1 MKGRPLST
9 IRSVLFFLL
18 IALIWI
24 FLTDYILFRFLGREV
39 VLYPYL
45 QSVKGATFVILTAVT
60 IYLLLRCNDKY
71 FKRQFDSLVFNHREL
86 ETILSDTSLGIAR
99 LNTRGEFLYTNP
111 FFCSLT
117 GYTKDELLH
126 KNYTSI
132 IRKENNVELEYWDT
146 LLKQEKLRNMKDIA
160 VVSTSTKEKLICNI
174 SVSEV
179 KDKLN
184 GTVYIMILENIT
196 DRTREQKQ
204 LKENLQRYS
213 ILSMTTMEGLWDWNM
228 ETGQYY
234 YHSNLK
240 LLFGYD
246 DHDLEQGY
254 QFWKSKVH
262 EDDREKIIDKMNAA
276 MEIAHLTSLN
286 NEYRFLCKDG
296 SYKIVSDNISILRN
310 LEGKAF
316 RLIGSMHDITEQ
328 RNLQAQLAEKE
339 VIYRRH
345 LARTVLDTQENE
357 RKKLAEELHDN
368 VNQLLGVVKL
378 YIEHAIAD
386 DAIRDSLLKKSNEYI
401 DKVIEELRNLTRNL
415 APPLLAELGL
425 EQSLISIAE
434 TIEEVQPINIRID
447 IENIDEV
454 SIQDGQKLM
463 LYRIVQEQLNN
474 VVKHANAANVT
485 VHLEQIEN
493 KVSLVIT
500 DDGRGT
506 DLSTDQGQGM
516 GLRNIRNRIELY
528 QGTVAMDSAPGK
540 GFVLDVAFEI

>member
-447 IENIDEV
+447 IENIDEA
-454 SIQDGQKLM
+454 SLQDGQKLM

>member
-204 LKENLQRYS
+204 LKENLKRYS

-447 IENIDEV
+447 IENIDEA
-454 SIQDGQKLM
+454 SLQDGQKLM

>member
-447 IENIDEV
+447 IENIDEA
-454 SIQDGQKLM
+454 SLQDGQKLM

-485 VHLEQIEN
+485 VHLEQIDN

>member
-485 VHLEQIEN
+485 VHLEQIDN

>member
-204 LKENLQRYS
+204 LKENLKRYS

-447 IENIDEV
+447 IENIDEA
-454 SIQDGQKLM
+454 SLQDGQKLM

-485 VHLEQIEN
+485 VHLEQIDN